1 MNTAGKG
8 AAPAAI
14 SEDAQQQ
21 AAEWL
26 TLLMSGEAGET
37 ELAAWQRWRDADAEH
52 ARAWQHIEAVS
63 QRLGGVYRDGA
74 QRTAAAQALAS
85 AGPRASGKRRQL
97 LVWLG
102 VAAGGGMLAAQTDAW
117 DGVRALRADYRTAT
131 GERRWVA
138 LDDGSKIQLN
148 SASAFDAT
156 FSAERRLVHLHR
168 GEMLVNTGV
177 DDRPLWVQTRDGYLR
192 ALGSRFLVR
201 EEAQGTLLAVQQGA
215 VALFANSRE
224 ANARHVLKP
233 GEQMLFDHTGI
244 HAPIA
249 NGLDPWGWSDGV
261 ISAHNMR
268 LDDFLS
274 ELSRYRNGLLR
285 CSEAVAGLRVSGTYQ
300 LNDTDQVLSLVA
312 QSLPVDVTYR
322 SRYWVTVSPRV

>member
-1 MNTAGKG
+1 MPNSDPRLVDQAIQWMIKLRFNVADDASIAAFDRWLHTSAEHQHVWQRVATMNDDFNQLPAQVGRHALQGARQRISRREGLKLLGLVAG
-8 AAPAAI
+8 AAG
-14 SEDAQQQ
+14 
-21 AAEWL
+21 L
-26 TLLMSGEAGET
+26 T
-37 ELAAWQRWRDADAEH
+37 
-52 ARAWQHIEAVS
+52 
-63 QRLGGVYRDGA
+63 
-74 QRTAAAQALAS
+74 
-85 AGPRASGKRRQL
+85 
-97 LVWLG
+97 WLG
-102 VAAGGGMLAAQTDAW
+102 RDYTPLPGLM
-117 DGVRALRADYRTAT
+117 ADYRTAT

-312 QSLPVDVTYR
+312 QSLPIDVTYR